1 MNKALKG
8 VVPDG
13 HIYIKG
19 NVLDKGNPVGVTQ
32 DMTAWAKELNLPRD
46 AEYTF
51 FAGCGYQSMKYVE
64 GMMGTV
70 KGMKRVGMG
79 MNKLIGMSKA
89 FEKVGVDLATIG
101 AKVAATGKED
111 PYTKVLAST
120 VSVLQKIGIDIG
132 YMYEDE
138 PCCGSPIYYS
148 GFVDDYRTL
157 ANSNYKLFHSLGVK
171 KLIGLIPACT
181 SSLRDVYPKYI
192 EDFDLEVKHFFEIVA
207 QRLKQKNIKLKLKE
221 KLTVTYHEP
230 CQLSRY
236 LNIIDEPREIMN
248 SIEGLELRDPD
259 PEQCE
264 KWSTCCGGGGMEA
277 SHPEL
282 SERLGVR
289 RIDELLKTEA
299 PIIATN
305 CPACMMQLS
314 KATKKLKAN
323 VKVLDVIEILDKAL
337 S

>member
-1 MNKALKG
+1 MDKALKG

-19 NVLDKGNPVGVTQ
+19 NVLKKGNPVGVSY

-64 GMMGTV
+64 GMMGTA
-70 KGMKRVGMG
+70 KGMKKVGMG
-79 MNKLIGMSKA
+79 MNRLIGMSKA
-89 FEKVGVDLATIG
+89 FEKVGVDLANIG
-101 AKVAATGKED
+101 AKVATTGKED
-111 PYTKVLAST
+111 AYTKILSST

-132 YMYEDE
+132 YMYESE

-148 GFVDDYRTL
+148 GFVDDYREL
-157 ANSNYKLFHSLGVK
+157 ANKNYKIFHSLGVK

-181 SSLRDVYPKYI
+181 ASLRDVYPKYV
-192 EDFDLEVKHFFEIVA
+192 EDYDLEVKHFFEIVA
-207 QRLKQKNIKLKLKE
+207 QKLKETNKKLKLKE
-221 KLTVTYHEP
+221 KLTITYHEP

-259 PEQCE
+259 PEQRE

-282 SERLGVR
+282 SERLGVK

-314 KATKKLKAN
+314 RASKKAKAN
-323 VKVLDVIEILDKAL
+323 VKVMDVVEILDRAL
-337 S
+337 

>member
-1 MNKALKG
+1 MDKALKG

-19 NVLDKGNPVGVTQ
+19 NVLEKGNPVGVSH

-64 GMMGTV
+64 GMMGTA
-70 KGMKRVGMG
+70 KGMKKVGMG
-79 MNKLIGMSKA
+79 MNRLIGMSKA
-89 FEKVGVDLATIG
+89 FEKVGVDLANIG
-101 AKVAATGKED
+101 AKVATTGKED
-111 PYTKVLAST
+111 AYTKILSST

-132 YMYEDE
+132 YMYESE

-148 GFVDDYRTL
+148 GFVDDYREL
-157 ANSNYKLFHSLGVK
+157 ANKNYKIFHSLGVK

-181 SSLRDVYPKYI
+181 ASLRDVYPKYV
-192 EDFDLEVKHFFEIVA
+192 EDYDLEVKHFFEIVA
-207 QRLKQKNIKLKLKE
+207 QKLKETNKKLKLKE
-221 KLTVTYHEP
+221 KLTITYHEP

-259 PEQCE
+259 PEQRE

-314 KATKKLKAN
+314 RASKKAKAN
-323 VKVLDVIEILDKAL
+323 VKVMDVTEILDRAL
-337 S
+337 

>member
-8 VVPDG
+8 VVPEG
-13 HIYIKG
+13 HIYIRG
-19 NVLDKGNPVGVTQ
+19 NVLEKGNPVGITH

-51 FAGCGYQSMKYVE
+51 FAGCGYQSMKYAE
-64 GMMGTV
+64 AMMGTA
-70 KGMKRVGMG
+70 KGMKKVGMG

-101 AKVAATGKED
+101 AKVVATGKED
-111 PYTKVLAST
+111 PYTKVLSST

-132 YMYEDE
+132 YLYEDE
-138 PCCGSPIYYS
+138 PCCGSPIYYA
-148 GFVDDYRTL
+148 GFVDDYKKL
-157 ANSNYKLFHSLGVK
+157 SNSNYKFFQSLGVK

-181 SSLRDVYPKYI
+181 ASLRDVYPKYI
-192 EDFDLEVKHFFEIVA
+192 EDYDLEVKHFFEIVA
-207 QRLKQKNIKLKLKE
+207 QKLKQKKIKLKLKE
-221 KLTVTYHEP
+221 KLTITYHEP

-248 SIEGLELRDPD
+248 NIEGLELRDPD
-259 PEQCE
+259 SEQRE

-282 SERLGVR
+282 SDRLGVR

-314 KATKKLKAN
+314 KASKKVKAN
-323 VKVLDVIEILDKAL
+323 VKVMDVIEILDAAL
-337 S
+337 